1 MNTIDPFDINDQI
14 HRCEH
19 CGHTDQGPNRC
30 PHAIDRRYDC
40 PNNPRN
46 ERRLHDRLRKLGR

>member
-1 MNTIDPFDINDQI
+1 MTIDPFDFNDQI

-30 PHAIDRRYDC
+30 PPAIDRRDDC

-46 ERRLHDRLRKLGR
+46 ERQLHDRLRKLGR

>member
-19 CGHTDQGPNRC
+19 CGHTDQGPNRTADTTA
-30 PHAIDRRYDC
+30 PTTHATNTGC
-40 PNNPRN
+40 TTGCAN
-46 ERRLHDRLRKLGR
+46 LGGEP